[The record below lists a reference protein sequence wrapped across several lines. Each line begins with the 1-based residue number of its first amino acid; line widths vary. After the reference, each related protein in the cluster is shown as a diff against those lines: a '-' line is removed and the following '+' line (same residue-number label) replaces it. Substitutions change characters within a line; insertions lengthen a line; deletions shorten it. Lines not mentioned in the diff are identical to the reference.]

1 MTDLSPEDIALLEDD
16 VPVGILM
23 PDDTTIRLVPIT
35 HCVVESHVGLAAE
48 SVTTNN
54 GIVFWFDVANTDRE
68 VNRMATLNLLA
79 VTNFSA
85 RSVPVL
91 RGAVL
96 ATGQLAG
103 RPYGLTHEQT
113 RAFRR
118 ESEPVWWV
126 NSVMYL
132 RVRAAE
138 RRRRR

>member
-1 MTDLSPEDIALLEDD
+1 MSDLTPEEIALLEAE
-16 VPVGILM
+16 VPIGILM
-23 PDDTTIRLVPIT
+23 PDDATMRLIPVF
-35 HCVVESHVGLAAE
+35 HGVVETHVGSAAE

-54 GIVFWFDVANTDRE
+54 GIVFWFDVTTTDRQ

-79 VTNFSA
+79 VSNFSA
-85 RSVPVL
+85 RTVPLL
-91 RGAVL
+91 RGPVL

-103 RPYGLTHEQT
+103 RPYDLTHEQT

-132 RVRAAE
+132 RVKADE
-138 RRRRR
+138 RRRR

>member
-1 MTDLSPEDIALLEDD
+1 MTDLIPEEIALLEAD
-16 VPVGILM
+16 VPIGILM
-23 PDDTTIRLVPIT
+23 PDDATMRLVPVF
-35 HCVVESHVGLAAE
+35 HGVVETHVGPAAE

-54 GIVFWFDVANTDRE
+54 GIVFWFDVTHTSRE
-68 VNRMATLNLLA
+68 INRMATLNMLA
-79 VTNFSA
+79 VSNFSA
-85 RSVPVL
+85 RTVPLL

-103 RPYGLTHEQT
+103 QPYGLTHAQT

-132 RVRAAE
+132 RGRADE
-138 RRRRR
+138 RRR